1 MNTKLNRFLHQL
13 RLLVKTIKKNNI
25 FIQMRPLFVACL
37 VFILFGFLGS
47 VFSTVRQRM
56 STDAKTDKPASGE
69 IPDKIKKLTK
79 SDPVRGNE
87 DAKYVLIEYSDY
99 ECPFCKD
106 FHTSLKTLIEDN
118 KDFKWAY
125 RNYPLPFHAGAKDKA
140 KAASCVFSEKG
151 NDAFWEFS
159 DALFEDQ
166 ALPVNKLF
174 ELASKN
180 GVSKSDYDKCMKGID
195 NDKLA
200 AIYDAATAIGVTGTP
215 STVIVNTDNNN
226 AVLVVGA
233 VPVEELLTKAKALD

>member
-1 MNTKLNRFLHQL
+1 MNTKLKRFLHQL
-13 RLLVKTIKKNNI
+13 RLLVKTIKKNNV

-47 VFSTVRQRM
+47 VFSTVRQKM
-56 STDAKTDKPASGE
+56 SDDSKTNVAGE

-87 DAKYVLIEYSDY
+87 NAKYVLIEYSDY

-106 FHTSLKTLIEDN
+106 FHTSLKTLIRDN
-118 KDFKWAY
+118 KEFKWAY
-125 RNYPLPFHAGAKDKA
+125 RNYPLAFHAGAKDKA

-166 ALPVNKLF
+166 ALPVNKLS
-174 ELASKN
+174 ELAVKN
-180 GVSKSDYDKCMKGID
+180 GVSKSDYDKCIERID

-200 AIYDAATAIGVTGTP
+200 DIYDEATAIGVTGTP

-226 AVLVVGA
+226 AVLVVGV
-233 VPVEELLTKAKALD
+233 VPVEELLTKAKTLD